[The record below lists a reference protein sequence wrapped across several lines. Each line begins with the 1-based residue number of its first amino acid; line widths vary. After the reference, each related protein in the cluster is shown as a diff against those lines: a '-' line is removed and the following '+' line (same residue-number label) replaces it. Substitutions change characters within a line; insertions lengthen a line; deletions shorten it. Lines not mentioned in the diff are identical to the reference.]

1 MSSYSHVILTGVGV
15 DDMFLLVSA
24 WRYTNYNLDVEE
36 RLGQSLKHASVSLII
51 TTATDCLAFFVG
63 TTDCLSIK

>member
-1 MSSYSHVILTGVGV
+1 M

-63 TTDCLSIK
+63 TTDRFSIK